1 MNKVEIQGRIQHIY
15 ERPNCTIVTVSV
27 RSDIIRGK
35 RTANYPQIFFRG
47 DKREAVKPM
56 KVGDFVNVK
65 GKYFTSFRVNGS
77 EITYRQ
83 IISGTS
89 IEPAMNEMSSKF
101 GVELGGNYENI
112 NEVLIVGD
120 VVTVNA
126 KANFTELK
134 LRPDGDKYCISIIS
148 FSHNNSIL
156 FAKYLPG
163 NKVAIKAEVQTK
175 IIEKDGKRQYMQ
187 DLVIRY
193 LDSYKKDGV
202 PVIAEE
208 PTIDDTYVPDEAV
221 LDEVDAA
228 LKEASEYVD
237 SMIRNEPVDLQS
249 DQSVEQTITSS
260 NMFKEE
266 NIHI

>member
-47 DKREAVKPM
+47 DKREAVKTM

-163 NKVAIKAEVQTK
+163 NKGAIKAEVQTK